1 MCISKM
7 ALLNIEEEYLRT
19 SSNGFSEK
27 LEEYDREIRNNI
39 EESFKYHDDPLNLLK
54 VRIIIYK
61 YAVLIDNFLQDIVMY
76 PGIVSCSQMYR
87 INRLVSSYVKTFEEM
102 LSKST

>member
-1 MCISKM
+1 M